1 MSQQDR
7 ASDASS
13 VPTTRLPYVIDN
25 REHILANVLN
35 AILAEH
41 AGRSLDAASA
51 YFTVGGFGLLQKGL
65 ENLGNFRLI
74 LGAEPTSG
82 EDLGLR
88 PDAGIVRKLITDD
101 LESLPFEEKTLRLI
115 EDLIAY
121 FQRDSVQIRIHHNG
135 FLHAKCWLFYSDRPG
150 QQMLFD
156 RFRPILAI
164 VGSSNFTGPGLTT
177 NRELNLAHKVLL
189 DVSEVDDKEAG
200 YAVAWLSESK
210 ANANI
215 TLENR
220 QLLKSEV
227 GARAIIDL
235 EQWYERQWAESR
247 EFKAELVDL
256 LDASKFGR
264 KEYTPYEVYMKALFE
279 YFKDELADEQQ
290 GPMRSAVEL
299 AEFQEDAVKKARK
312 ILARYDGVMIA
323 DSVGLGKTWIGKKLL
338 EDYAYHMRQRA
349 LVVCPASLRPIWERE
364 LADATISAT
373 ILSQEELGREEFD
386 PLEFADVDVALVD
399 ESHNFRNRNA
409 QRFGNLERLL
419 GGNGGRGR
427 DGQRKKVI
435 LLTATPVS
443 NDLFDLYNQFS
454 LITQGDRSYFSV
466 AGIGDLYRYFLQAR
480 RDARHDVP
488 GIALFNLL
496 EEVVIRRTRS
506 FIRKAYPDA
515 TIAGKK
521 VQFPKRELKTVEYNL
536 EATYHGI
543 YEFIV
548 SGIESLKLAPYSL
561 ESYKKKGIE
570 VDEFE
575 AGREQALVGIF
586 KSRYLKRFES
596 SIEAFRISVRRALA
610 FLQTF
615 ESYILEGRLLRSS
628 DFHKALQYLERES
641 EEDDAV
647 PESLADVL
655 DESQD
660 ARRALG
666 SMATVDPALY
676 DLRKLHDAV
685 QHDVHVLLGIWERV
699 QHIDP
704 AHDSKLK
711 RLKSLLSGELK
722 GNKVLIF
729 TYYRDTARYLYRHLG
744 SPDNTEA
751 VKFHEQAGDPNVR
764 RMDSGNHP
772 DERIKIV
779 QAFAPKANGKAEW
792 AGTDKEID
800 ILLSTDVLSEGQNL
814 QDCGYLLNYDLHW
827 NPTRMVQR
835 AGRIDR
841 IGTDFD
847 VLWVYNMFP
856 DQGLER
862 LLGLV
867 QSLNRKIAD
876 IDRLGMLDASV
887 LGEEVHP
894 QTLNTLKRIRQED
907 DSVIE
912 EEEQFTELASSEVLL
927 QQLRAFLDIGGREV
941 LDSLPDGIHSGLQR
955 NGARGL
961 FFYFRSNK
969 GDKGQ
974 SFWRYY
980 DLKTNNI
987 LDNRHV
993 LANLIACSPDT
1004 PRVVDPGIYKEV
1016 FTLQE
1021 KVIEELLRDYEEKA
1035 ALQVA
1040 PQVLDPLQQTV
1051 ATVIQGFLNH
1061 PEMERKRA
1069 ISAIEF
1075 LNAPMLRVQLSELKK
1090 IHKEYQQTQSII
1102 ELIAALEAMRNAY
1115 GSGTKSSKATELSST
1130 PKLER
1135 ADLRLICFDVL
1146 SSD

>member
-1 MSQQDR
+1 M
-7 ASDASS
+7 
-13 VPTTRLPYVIDN
+13 
-25 REHILANVLN
+25 
-35 AILAEH
+35 
-41 AGRSLDAASA
+41 
-51 YFTVGGFGLLQKGL
+51 
-65 ENLGNFRLI
+65 
-74 LGAEPTSG
+74 
-82 EDLGLR
+82 
-88 PDAGIVRKLITDD
+88 
-101 LESLPFEEKTLRLI
+101 
-115 EDLIAY
+115 
-121 FQRDSVQIRIHHNG
+121 
-135 FLHAKCWLFYSDRPG
+135 
-150 QQMLFD
+150 
-156 RFRPILAI
+156 
-164 VGSSNFTGPGLTT
+164 
-177 NRELNLAHKVLL
+177 
-189 DVSEVDDKEAG
+189 
-200 YAVAWLSESK
+200 
-210 ANANI
+210 
-215 TLENR
+215 
-220 QLLKSEV
+220 
-227 GARAIIDL
+227 
-235 EQWYERQWAESR
+235 
-247 EFKAELVDL
+247 
-256 LDASKFGR
+256 
-264 KEYTPYEVYMKALFE
+264 
-279 YFKDELADEQQ
+279 DEQQ

-386 PLEFADVDVALVD
+386 PSEFADIDVALID

-480 RDARHDVP
+480 RDSRHDVP

-496 EEVVIRRTRS
+496 EEIVIRRTRS
-506 FIRKAYPDA
+506 FIRKAYPNA
-515 TIAGKK
+515 TIAGEK
-521 VQFPKRELKTVEYNL
+521 VRFPKRELKTVEYNL

-548 SGIESLKLAPYSL
+548 SGVESLKLAPYSL
-561 ESYKKKGIE
+561 ESYKKKGIA

-596 SIEAFRISVRRALA
+596 SIEAFRISIRRALT

-615 ESYILEGRLLRSS
+615 ESYILGGRLLKSS
-628 DFHKALQYLERES
+628 DFHKALQYLEREN

-647 PESLADVL
+647 PESLANVL
-655 DESQD
+655 DENED
-660 ARRALG
+660 ARRILD
-666 SMATVDPALY
+666 SMAVVDPALY
-676 DLRKLHDAV
+676 DLRKLHDEV
-685 QHDVHVLLGIWERV
+685 QHDVHVLLGIWEKV
-699 QHIDP
+699 KQIDSQHDT
-704 AHDSKLK
+704 KLK
-711 RLKSLLSGELK
+711 RLKKLLSEELK

-729 TYYRDTARYLYRHLG
+729 TYYKDTVRYLFRHLG
-744 SPDNTEA
+744 SPDNSEA
-751 VKFHEQAGDPNVR
+751 IEFREQAGNPHVR

-841 IGTDFD
+841 IGTNFD

-894 QTLNTLKRIRQED
+894 QTFNTLKRIRQED

-927 QQLRAFLDIGGREV
+927 QQLRTFLDIGGREV
-941 LDSLPDGIHSGLQR
+941 LQNLPDGIHSGLQR

-969 GDKGQ
+969 GGKGQ
-974 SFWRYY
+974 NFWRYY

-1004 PRVVDPGIYKEV
+1004 PRVLDAGIYKEV
-1016 FTLQE
+1016 FTIQE
-1021 KVIEELLRDYEEKA
+1021 KVIEELLRGYEEKA

-1040 PQVLDPLQQTV
+1040 PQALDSLQQTV
-1051 ATVIQGFLNH
+1051 GTVIQGFLNH
-1061 PEMERKRA
+1061 PDVERKRA

-1075 LNAPMLRVQLSELKK
+1075 LNAPMLRVQLTELKK
-1090 IHKEYQQTQSII
+1090 LYKEYQQTQSIM
-1102 ELIAALEAMRNAY
+1102 ELMGALETMRNAY
-1115 GSGTKSSKATELSST
+1115 GIDTKSPKATEVSCT

-1135 ADLRLICFDVL
+1135 SDLRLVCFDVL

>member
-1 MSQQDR
+1 M
-7 ASDASS
+7 
-13 VPTTRLPYVIDN
+13 
-25 REHILANVLN
+25 N
-35 AILAEH
+35 A
-41 AGRSLDAASA
+41 
-51 YFTVGGFGLLQKGL
+51 
-65 ENLGNFRLI
+65 
-74 LGAEPTSG
+74 
-82 EDLGLR
+82 DLG
-88 PDAGIVRKLITDD
+88 
-101 LESLPFEEKTLRLI
+101 
-115 EDLIAY
+115 
-121 FQRDSVQIRIHHNG
+121 
-135 FLHAKCWLFYSDRPG
+135 
-150 QQMLFD
+150 
-156 RFRPILAI
+156 
-164 VGSSNFTGPGLTT
+164 
-177 NRELNLAHKVLL
+177 
-189 DVSEVDDKEAG
+189 
-200 YAVAWLSESK
+200 
-210 ANANI
+210 
-215 TLENR
+215 
-220 QLLKSEV
+220 
-227 GARAIIDL
+227 
-235 EQWYERQWAESR
+235 
-247 EFKAELVDL
+247 
-256 LDASKFGR
+256 
-264 KEYTPYEVYMKALFE
+264 
-279 YFKDELADEQQ
+279 
-290 GPMRSAVEL
+290 
-299 AEFQEDAVKKARK
+299 
-312 ILARYDGVMIA
+312 
-323 DSVGLGKTWIGKKLL
+323 GLGKTWIGKKVL
-338 EDYAYHMRQRA
+338 EDYAYPMRQRA

-894 QTLNTLKRIRQED
+894 QTFNTLKRIRQED